1 MPLTNT
7 SLSAPNIN
15 AAILLFADFADLPI
29 RGAYAPMPITVPV
42 GLADADADCAGFT
55 FPTIDSEV
63 LQLGRVSHADG
74 GTDTL
79 AFTLHADAA
88 DPALLTAIEN
98 PALYLGRQVRVWLA
112 LHDGAGTATELRPL
126 YRGYMTTPA
135 QQSNGQNFVITME
148 AENYASLLANAQMR
162 TYLNSKK
169 YDPGDLSDEAS
180 KALPPG
186 QIIIPGGGRPFN
198 EIRPREQ

>member
-1 MPLTNT
+1 MPLSNT
-7 SLSAPNIN
+7 TLSDVGVR
-15 AAILLFADFADLPI
+15 AAILFFADFQDEPL
-29 RGAYAPMPITVPV
+29 RGAYAAMPITVPV

-63 LQLGRVSHADG
+63 LQLGRVNHGDG

-79 AFTLHADAA
+79 GFTLNADPADA
-88 DPALLTAIEN
+88 ALLTAIEN
-98 PALYLGRQVRVWLA
+98 PALYLGRRARVWLA
-112 LHDGAGTATELRPL
+112 LYDGEGTATELRPL
-126 YRGYMTTPA
+126 YRGYMTIPA
-135 QQSNGQNFVITME
+135 QQSDGQNFVITME
-148 AENYASLLANAQMR
+148 SENYASLLATAQMR

-186 QIIIPGGGRPFN
+186 QIIIPGGGRPYN
-198 EIRPREQ
+198 EIRPQEQ